1 MPLKLITET
10 REIWN
15 LDKKFLAKILKF
27 AQFNTQFNSQIIK
40 KTQRARLTLKQQE
53 TENQHCRL
61 VILIILKHFLN
72 KFLQVIT

>member
-1 MPLKLITET
+1 LPLKLITET

-40 KTQRARLTLKQQE
+40 KNTASTAYLATTDDRKSAL
-53 TENQHCRL
+53 
-61 VILIILKHFLN
+61 
-72 KFLQVIT
+72 